1 MKKVFVFLSVFALTI
16 ALIGFSAK
24 NSTKSYAAGEL
35 FTEDPTISEN
45 EIPMYIMNSI
55 YTTFPNDY
63 NYAEAGDDQWGGA
76 ARMYPWNETRLQVK
90 LVDDNGFTGKE
101 YAIFF
106 SGSTSA
112 TNSGTGNNL
121 LFFALNPNTNKVEI
135 ARKDASS
142 GNKLKY
148 ASDGAGLAM
157 DPSLSH
163 LRTNISGQDIVF
175 DAYDMYGGDDQGNAL
190 YTRSVV
196 FDGEGRMIYGIAPD
210 TAYARNSALTNK
222 LTPEYCFADGEV
234 VKVEDGVVCDN
245 FIEET
250 TDPDTGEIVETPTEE
265 PNYVYDR
272 YVFRWVSAEEF
283 ASEDFVGVN
292 EVAYLSEGWD
302 AQKWDYATYE
312 EESDGYVCIAFVRG
326 AQSAYANSYT
336 LTEAQLAVY
345 TETCAA
351 NGLEAPTAATKRDFA
366 RQIYVP
372 NGGMV
377 YDFGYLDN
385 QVNAAVDNFVKIFEM
400 GYKYGRHVEEV
411 GVDAEGNPIMQGMGY
426 GKTVDFSAAPLYY
439 NDNVTNGYS
448 YQLMDGQNTIEV
460 MVGEKFK
467 PTNGLVYTGMSK
479 YWAVPNDFTS
489 FQADTSVLDMYVVV
503 DGVTQVA
510 PSTGYSS
517 FEALK
522 EDFMKDVNAFVA
534 KKQGF
539 TEQEDGTF
547 AKPDG
552 SVYTPVPA
560 PAKMADGATQEDAK
574 AALGGTTGVWYTTLN
589 NELGSNGTYASFL
602 LDDAMFAKWSWLYE
616 YMNTKLAAASAIDLN
631 KRTVPSPGNYT
642 YAVWAFLAESP
653 EITGWPASKADFS
666 NGNARGWLD
675 ERTNLEKWQQLE
687 IDTALDNVDKS
698 YLVEYRVKNT
708 VTNNESTFTIR
719 YQVVDEYTPILKV
732 NKDALLLSPT
742 LVDGKAV
749 MPVVDPYTFT
759 TAYNARY
766 NGKTILGDD
775 ISYKVHYSSETLDFA
790 NPTEGSHVV
799 TAKVYNVTKYVEKSF
814 TVKIEDMTAPI
825 VKVYSDM
832 VIGVGEVFLPS
843 TAVYYAYDAVD
854 GNLLAGNV
862 RDWVDYSGKAPD
874 TSKPGEYKVGLIVS
888 DYAGNTFE
896 TTVNVT
902 VIGSGAADDKLD
914 EIAGAI
920 DEQGVVINAQLAE
933 IKDLLQADSGSSSC
947 AMPAAALIQLVA
959 ASSLL
964 VVFLRKR
971 H

>member
-35 FTEDPTISEN
+35 FTEDPTISDN

-63 NYAEAGDDQWGGA
+63 DYASAGDDQWGGA

-112 TNSGTGNNL
+112 SNVGTGNNL
-121 LFFALNPNTNKVEI
+121 LFYAYNEKTGKVEI
-135 ARKDASS
+135 ARKDQSN
-142 GNKLKY
+142 GNKLKF
-148 ASDGAGLAM
+148 ASDGGGLAM

-190 YTRSVV
+190 YTRAVV

-250 TDPDTGEIVETPTEE
+250 TDPDTGDIVETPTEE

-351 NGLEAPTAATKRDFA
+351 NGLDAPTAATKRDFA

-385 QVNAAVDNFVKIFEM
+385 QVNVAVDKFVDIFEM

-411 GVDAEGNPIMQGMGY
+411 GVDAEGNPIVQGMGY
-426 GKTVDFSAAPLYY
+426 GRTFDFSVSGLYY
-439 NDNVTNGYS
+439 KDNVANGYS
-448 YQLMDGQNTIEV
+448 YQLMEGQNTVEV
-460 MVGEKFK
+460 MIGEKFN
-467 PTNGLVYTGMSK
+467 PAAGVVYTGLSR

-489 FQADTSVLDMYVVV
+489 FQADESVLEMYISV
-503 DGVTQVA
+503 DGIKVVQPVEFTSHEAVVEA
-510 PSTGYSS
+510 FIADWNEYVDVHWGEADRAAHYLSLPFDPNWTSDEILANFYDRLGWDLAGTSANKNNFTGMEKYWSR
-517 FEALK
+517 
-522 EDFMKDVNAFVA
+522 
-534 KKQGF
+534 
-539 TEQEDGTF
+539 
-547 AKPDG
+547 
-552 SVYTPVPA
+552 
-560 PAKMADGATQEDAK
+560 
-574 AALGGTTGVWYTTLN
+574 
-589 NELGSNGTYASFL
+589 
-602 LDDAMFAKWSWLYE
+602 WSWLFE
-616 YMNTKLAAASAIDLN
+616 YISITSGKTGATWKGDGSA
-631 KRTVPSPGNYT
+631 TSPGTSRLELFGFLSRASGAYIKGAGTTIDWSGENGT
-642 YAVWAFLAESP
+642 KFLPEKTNKEEWAEY
-653 EITGWPASKADFS
+653 
-666 NGNARGWLD
+666 
-675 ERTNLEKWQQLE
+675 Q
-687 IDTALDNVDKS
+687 IDTMNDTVDKN
-698 YLVEYRVKNT
+698 YIVDYEVYNT
-708 VTNNESTFTIR
+708 VTKNRSTLSVK
-719 YQVVDEYTPILKV
+719 YVVVDEYTPILNV

-742 LVDGKAV
+742 LVDGKAI

-902 VIGSGAADDKLD
+902 VIGSGAADDKLE

>member
-35 FTEDPTISEN
+35 FTEDPTISDN

-63 NYAEAGDDQWGGA
+63 NYAEAGDDQWAGA

-112 TNSGTGNNL
+112 SNVGTGNNL

-148 ASDGAGLAM
+148 ASDGGGLAM

-385 QVNAAVDNFVKIFEM
+385 QVNAAVDNFVNIFEM

-426 GKTVDFSAAPLYY
+426 GKTVDFSASPLYY
-439 NDNVTNGYS
+439 KDNVTNGYS

-467 PTNGLVYTGMSK
+467 PTNGVVYTGLSK

-489 FQADTSVLDMYVVV
+489 FQADASVLEMYVSV
-503 DGVTQVA
+503 DGLTVVQ
-510 PSTGYSS
+510 PNTGYST
-517 FEALK
+517 FQEVVD
-522 EDFMKDVNAFVA
+522 DFLGDIAKWAGKDVSEIKFDTAANFQSNFSWGQFFATNADNA
-534 KKQGF
+534 N
-539 TEQEDGTF
+539 
-547 AKPDG
+547 KPDYP
-552 SVYTPVPA
+552 SAEQPSFWNVP
-560 PAKMADGATQEDAK
+560 EHR
-574 AALGGTTGVWYTTLN
+574 
-589 NELGSNGTYASFL
+589 E
-602 LDDAMFAKWSWLYE
+602 KW
-616 YMNTKLAAASAIDLN
+616 
-631 KRTVPSPGNYT
+631 
-642 YAVWAFLAESP
+642 
-653 EITGWPASKADFS
+653 
-666 NGNARGWLD
+666 GWLIEEIYATMLKYPGGD
-675 ERTNLEKWQQLE
+675 TYTASLSHVENAKNSWYCGSPQTIAYAFWYFLTGQEHGYFGFHFQDGHNSEWLDTRSNLEKWQQYE
-687 IDTALDNVDKS
+687 IDTALDNVDKN
-698 YLVEYRVKNT
+698 YLVEYT
-708 VTNNESTFTIR
+708 VINNVTGNKSTYAIK
-719 YQVVDEYTPILKV
+719 YVVVDEYTPILNV

-742 LVDGKAV
+742 LVK
-749 MPVVDPYTFT
+749 
-759 TAYNARY
+759 
-766 NGKTILGDD
+766 
-775 ISYKVHYSSETLDFA
+775 
-790 NPTEGSHVV
+790 
-799 TAKVYNVTKYVEKSF
+799 
-814 TVKIEDMTAPI
+814 
-825 VKVYSDM
+825 
-832 VIGVGEVFLPS
+832 
-843 TAVYYAYDAVD
+843 
-854 GNLLAGNV
+854 
-862 RDWVDYSGKAPD
+862 
-874 TSKPGEYKVGLIVS
+874 
-888 DYAGNTFE
+888 
-896 TTVNVT
+896 
-902 VIGSGAADDKLD
+902 
-914 EIAGAI
+914 
-920 DEQGVVINAQLAE
+920 QL
-933 IKDLLQADSGSSSC
+933 C
-947 AMPAAALIQLVA
+947 QL
-959 ASSLL
+959 
-964 VVFLRKR
+964 
-971 H
+971 